1 MEYVN
6 SFAMH
11 NVSRL
16 VLFKSAATDGCVRSI
31 ESVAVGEVRANI
43 KSSQCLAF
51 SGWASESSN
60 LLA

>member
-6 SFAMH
+6 SFAMQI
-11 NVSRL
+11 VSRL

-31 ESVAVGEVRANI
+31 EGGAVGEILVI
-43 KSSQCLAF
+43 FKSSRCLAF
-51 SGWASESSN
+51 SGWASESNN